1 MRPWNALVLAGALL
15 LAAPI
20 APLAAQAQDGNGSIN
35 AATTDPSQLVQQVAE
50 KFLTDLSKDRAHY
63 RQDKDALK
71 ELVDKD
77 LLPYFDL
84 EYSARLVLGRHART
98 VTAEQKQAFITAFE
112 NSMLSNYGNALVEFQ
127 PNRLKV
133 LPSKVDPS
141 ASSTIVRSEIRRD
154 DGSSVPVNYA
164 MHKVGQGWKAWDVI
178 IEGISYVKSFR
189 DDFGAQI
196 DQQGIDAV
204 IKRLQSGEKP
214 TEITKPKAGK

>member
-1 MRPWNALVLAGALL
+1 MRSWNALVLAGALL
-15 LAAPI
+15 LAVPVL
-20 APLAAQAQDGNGSIN
+20 PLTAVAQDGNTAIN
-35 AATTDPSQLVQQVAE
+35 ANTSDPSQLVQQVAE
-50 KFLTDLSKDRAHY
+50 GFLTDLSKDRAHY
-63 RQDKDALK
+63 RQDKNALK
-71 ELVDKD
+71 QLVDKD

-98 VTAEQKQAFITAFE
+98 VTPEQRQAFITAFE
-112 NSMLSNYGNALVEFQ
+112 NSMLSNYGTALVEFQ

-133 LPSKVDPS
+133 LPTKVEPDATS
-141 ASSTIVRSEIRRD
+141 VIVRSEIRRD
-154 DGSSVPVNYA
+154 DASSVPVNYA
-164 MHKVGQGWKAWDVI
+164 LHKTAQGWKAWDVI

-214 TEITKPKAGK
+214 TEITKPKGK